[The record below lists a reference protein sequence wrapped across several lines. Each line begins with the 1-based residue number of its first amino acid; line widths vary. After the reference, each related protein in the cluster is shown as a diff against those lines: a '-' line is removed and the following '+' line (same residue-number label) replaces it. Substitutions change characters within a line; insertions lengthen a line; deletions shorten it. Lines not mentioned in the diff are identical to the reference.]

1 MTTGEAVGAAAAPS
15 AKAPTASPAAPKRR
29 GVVRRFAR
37 NAPAVAALGYLLVLI
52 VAAVAAPFLTA
63 YDPNR
68 IAMGDTLL
76 APSAQHWLGT
86 DESGRDEFA
95 RLLYGARISL
105 TIGVV
110 AMLLSVTLGTALGA
124 AAGFFGGVV
133 DALTMRL
140 TDAMLSIP
148 IFFFLLTV
156 LALFGSTVPI
166 IIVAIG
172 LSSWMTAA
180 RVVRAEVLRTIN
192 LDYVTAARAHGAGNW
207 RIVLQHLLP
216 SAVPSMLVASTIGVG
231 QAILTESALSYLGVG
246 VQPPVASW
254 GNMLSNAQNYFFPA
268 PLLAIWPGAMIL
280 GTVLSFNFIGDSA
293 RDTLSPYQN

>member
-1 MTTGEAVGAAAAPS
+1 MEAISVIPVGERLE
-15 AKAPTASPAAPKRR
+15 ASTLRKRP
-29 GVVRRFAR
+29 GLLRRFGR
-37 NAPAVAALGYLLVLI
+37 NPFAVAALGYLLLVIL
-52 VAAVAAPFLTA
+52 AAILAPVIA
-63 YDPNR
+63 SYDPNR
-68 IAMGDTLL
+68 IVMGETLVP
-76 APSAQHWLGT
+76 PSPGHVLGT
-86 DESGRDEFA
+86 DESGRDEFS
-95 RLLYGARISL
+95 RLLHGARISL

-110 AMLLSVTLGTALGA
+110 AMLLSVTLGTAIGA
-124 AAGFFGGVV
+124 LAGLFGGIV
-133 DALTMRL
+133 DGLTMRL

-156 LALFGSTVPI
+156 LAVFGSTVPI
-166 IIVAIG
+166 IIIAIG

-192 LDYVTAARAHGAGNW
+192 LEYVMAARGLGAGSW
-207 RIVLQHLLP
+207 RIALLHLLP

-246 VQPPVASW
+246 VQPPIASW

-268 PLLAIWPGAMIL
+268 PLLAIWPGMMIL
-280 GTVLSFNFIGDSA
+280 FTVLSFNCIGDSA

>member
-1 MTTGEAVGAAAAPS
+1 MSVDSAVSTADAP
-15 AKAPTASPAAPKRR
+15 PALVLRSRPSLLRR
-29 GVVRRFAR
+29 YSR
-37 NAPAVAALGYLLVLI
+37 NPFAVAAMLFLAVVIL
-52 VAAVAAPFLTA
+52 AAALAPVITS

-68 IAMGDTLL
+68 IVMGATLL
-76 APSAQHWLGT
+76 PPSPAHWLGT

-95 RLLYGARISL
+95 RVLYGARISL

-110 AMLLSVTLGTALGA
+110 AMLLSVILGTALGA
-124 AAGFFGGVV
+124 LAGVFGGLI

-156 LALFGSTVPI
+156 LAVFGSAVSTI
-166 IIVAIG
+166 IIAIG

-180 RVVRAEVLRTIN
+180 RVVRAEVLRTVN
-192 LDYVTAARAHGAGNW
+192 LDYVVAARALGAGGW
-207 RIVLQHLLP
+207 RIVLLHLLP

-246 VQPPVASW
+246 VQPPIASW

-268 PLLAIWPGAMIL
+268 PFLAIWPGMMIL
-280 GTVLSFNFIGDSA
+280 LTVLSFNFIGDSA

>member
-1 MTTGEAVGAAAAPS
+1 MAAL
-15 AKAPTASPAAPKRR
+15 
-29 GVVRRFAR
+29 GFLLLVI
-37 NAPAVAALGYLLVLI
+37 VAALFAPLI
-52 VAAVAAPFLTA
+52 TR

-68 IAMGDTLL
+68 IEMGATLVP
-76 APSAQHWLGT
+76 PSAEHWLGT
-86 DESGRDEFA
+86 DESGRDELA

-110 AMLLSVTLGTALGA
+110 AMLLSVVLGTAIGSL
-124 AAGFFGGVV
+124 AGFFGGVA
-133 DALTMRL
+133 DTLTMRL

-156 LALFGSTVPI
+156 LAVFGSTVPTLTI
-166 IIVAIG
+166 AIG

-192 LDYVTAARAHGAGNW
+192 LDYVVAARAHGAGNW

-216 SAVPSMLVASTIGVG
+216 SAVPSMMVASTIGVG

-246 VQPPVASW
+246 VQPPIASW

-268 PLLAIWPGAMIL
+268 PLLAIWPGTLIL
-280 GTVLSFNFIGDSA
+280 FTVLGFNCIGDSA

>member
-1 MTTGEAVGAAAAPS
+1 L
-15 AKAPTASPAAPKRR
+15 
-29 GVVRRFAR
+29 
-37 NAPAVAALGYLLVLI
+37 AVAALGFLLLDI
-52 VAAVAAPFLTA
+52 LAAALAPVITS

-68 IAMGDTLL
+68 IVMGETLVP
-76 APSAQHWLGT
+76 PSAEHLLGT
-86 DESGRDEFA
+86 DESGRDEFS
-95 RLLYGARISL
+95 RLLHGARISL
-105 TIGVV
+105 TIGMV
-110 AMLLSVTLGTALGA
+110 AMLLSVTLGTAIGA
-124 AAGFFGGVV
+124 LAGLFGGIL
-133 DALTMRL
+133 DGLTMRL

-156 LALFGSTVPI
+156 LAVFGSSVPI
-166 IIVAIG
+166 IIIAIG

-192 LDYVTAARAHGAGNW
+192 LEYVIAARGLGAGSW
-207 RIVLQHLLP
+207 RIVLLHLLP

-246 VQPPVASW
+246 VQPPIASW

-268 PLLAIWPGAMIL
+268 PLLAIWPGMMIL
-280 GTVLSFNFIGDSA
+280 FTVLSFNFIGDSA

>member
-1 MTTGEAVGAAAAPS
+1 MNTDTAVSTAEILQ
-15 AKAPTASPAAPKRR
+15 APTLRR
-29 GVVRRFAR
+29 RPGLLRRFGR
-37 NAPAVAALGYLLVLI
+37 NPFAVAAILFLVAIILAALL
-52 VAAVAAPFLTA
+52 APAITP

-68 IAMGDTLL
+68 IVMGATLL
-76 APSAQHWLGT
+76 RPSAAHWLGT
-86 DESGRDEFA
+86 DESGRDEFT
-95 RLLYGARISL
+95 RVLYGARISL

-124 AAGFFGGVV
+124 LAGVFGGVI

-156 LALFGSTVPI
+156 LAVFGSAVPTI
-166 IIVAIG
+166 IIAIG

-180 RVVRAEVLRTIN
+180 RVVRAEVLRTVN
-192 LDYVTAARAHGAGNW
+192 LDYVMAARALGAGGW
-207 RIVLQHLLP
+207 RIVLLHLLP

-246 VQPPVASW
+246 VQPPIASW

-268 PLLAIWPGAMIL
+268 PLLAIWPGMMIL
-280 GTVLSFNFIGDSA
+280 LTVLSFNFIGDSA

>member
-1 MTTGEAVGAAAAPS
+1 MEAVNAVS
-15 AKAPTASPAAPKRR
+15 TAERLESPALHRR
-29 GVVRRFAR
+29 PSLLRRFGR
-37 NAPAVAALGYLLVLI
+37 NLFAVAALGYLVLVILASVFASGI
-52 VAAVAAPFLTA
+52 TP

-68 IAMGDTLL
+68 IEMGATLL
-76 APSAQHWLGT
+76 PPSAEHWLGT
-86 DESGRDEFA
+86 DESGRDEFT
-95 RLLYGARISL
+95 RLLHGARISL

-110 AMLLSVTLGTALGA
+110 AMLLSMILGTAIGVL
-124 AAGFFGGVV
+124 AGFFGGIA
-133 DALTMRL
+133 DALSMRL

-156 LALFGSTVPI
+156 LAVFGSAVPTI
-166 IIVAIG
+166 IIAIG

-192 LDYVTAARAHGAGNW
+192 LDYVIAARAHGAGNW
-207 RIVLQHLLP
+207 RIVLLHLLP
-216 SAVPSMLVASTIGVG
+216 SAIPSMMVASTIGVG

-246 VQPPVASW
+246 VQPPIASW

-268 PLLAIWPGAMIL
+268 PLLAIWPGIL
-280 GTVLSFNFIGDSA
+280 ILFTVLSFNFIGDSA

>member
-1 MTTGEAVGAAAAPS
+1 MEAVTVFPAGERFGAS
-15 AKAPTASPAAPKRR
+15 TLRKRP
-29 GVVRRFAR
+29 GLLRRFGR
-37 NAPAVAALGYLLVLI
+37 NPFAVASLGYLLLVIL
-52 VAAVAAPFLTA
+52 AAVLAPVITS

-68 IAMGDTLL
+68 IVMGETLVP
-76 APSAQHWLGT
+76 PSTAHVLGT
-86 DESGRDEFA
+86 DESGRDEFS
-95 RLLYGARISL
+95 RLLHGARISL

-110 AMLLSVTLGTALGA
+110 AMLLSVTLGTVIGAL
-124 AAGFFGGVV
+124 AGLFGGIV

-156 LALFGSTVPI
+156 LAVFGSTAPTLI
-166 IIVAIG
+166 IAIG

-192 LDYVTAARAHGAGNW
+192 LEYVMAARGLGAGSW
-207 RIVLQHLLP
+207 RIALLHLLP
-216 SAVPSMLVASTIGVG
+216 SAVPSMMVASTIGVG

-246 VQPPVASW
+246 VQPPIASW

-268 PLLAIWPGAMIL
+268 PFLAIWPGIL
-280 GTVLSFNFIGDSA
+280 ILFTVLSFNFIGDSA

>member
-1 MTTGEAVGAAAAPS
+1 MDAARAILRTARV
-15 AKAPTASPAAPKRR
+15 KAPAPRR
-29 GVVRRFAR
+29 RPGILRRFGR
-37 NAPAVAALGYLLVLI
+37 NAIALLALGYLLLI
-52 VAAVAAPFLTA
+52 LLAAVFAPAVTP
-63 YDPNR
+63 YDPDR
-68 IAMGDTLL
+68 IEMGATLL
-76 APSAQHWLGT
+76 PPSAEHWLGT

-105 TIGVV
+105 TIGIV
-110 AMLLSVTLGTALGA
+110 AMLLSVTLGTAIGA
-124 AAGFFGGVV
+124 LAGYFGGIV

-140 TDAMLSIP
+140 TDAMLSVP

-166 IIVAIG
+166 LIFAIG

-180 RVVRAEVLRTIN
+180 RVVRAEVLRTIH
-192 LDYVTAARAHGAGNW
+192 LDYVTAARANGAGNW
-207 RIVLQHLLP
+207 RIVLYHLLP

-246 VQPPVASW
+246 VQPPIASW

-268 PLLAIWPGAMIL
+268 PLLAIWPGMMIL
-280 GTVLSFNFIGDSA
+280 LTVLSFNFIGDAA
-293 RDTLSPYQN
+293 RDAFSPDQK

>member
-1 MTTGEAVGAAAAPS
+1 MGAEGAATTTETVRAP
-15 AKAPTASPAAPKRR
+15 PRQERP
-29 GVVRRFAR
+29 GVLRRFSR
-37 NAPAVAALGYLLVLI
+37 NPFAVAALGYLILVI
-52 VAAVAAPFLTA
+52 VAAVFATA
-63 YDPNR
+63 ITRYDPNR
-68 IAMGDTLL
+68 IGMGATLL
-76 APSAQHWLGT
+76 PPSAEHWLGT
-86 DESGRDEFA
+86 DESGRDEFT
-95 RLLYGARISL
+95 RLLHGARISL

-110 AMLLSVTLGTALGA
+110 AMLLSVTLGTAIGA
-124 AAGFFGGVV
+124 LAGVFGGMI

-156 LALFGSTVPI
+156 LAVFGSAVPT

-192 LDYVTAARAHGAGNW
+192 LEYVVAARTLGAGRW
-207 RIVLQHLLP
+207 RIVVLHLLP
-216 SAVPSMLVASTIGVG
+216 SAVPFMMVASTIGVG

-246 VQPPVASW
+246 VQPPIASW

-268 PLLAIWPGAMIL
+268 PLLAIWPGMMIL
-280 GTVLSFNFIGDSA
+280 FTVLGFNFIGDSA

>member
-1 MTTGEAVGAAAAPS
+1 MLYLVAVI
-15 AKAPTASPAAPKRR
+15 
-29 GVVRRFAR
+29 
-37 NAPAVAALGYLLVLI
+37 L
-52 VAAVAAPFLTA
+52 AAVLAPVITP

-68 IAMGDTLL
+68 IVMGATLL
-76 APSAQHWLGT
+76 PPSAAHWLGT

-95 RLLYGARISL
+95 RVLYGARISL

-110 AMLLSVTLGTALGA
+110 AMLLSVILGTAIGA
-124 AAGFFGGVV
+124 LAGVFVGLV

-156 LALFGSTVPI
+156 LAVFGSAVPTI
-166 IIVAIG
+166 IIAIG

-180 RVVRAEVLRTIN
+180 RVVRAEVLRTVN
-192 LDYVTAARAHGAGNW
+192 LDYVIAARALGAGGW
-207 RIVLQHLLP
+207 RIVLRHLLP

-246 VQPPVASW
+246 VQPPIASW

-268 PLLAIWPGAMIL
+268 PLLAIWPGMMIL
-280 GTVLSFNFIGDSA
+280 LTVLSFNFIGDSA

>member
-1 MTTGEAVGAAAAPS
+1 M
-15 AKAPTASPAAPKRR
+15 
-29 GVVRRFAR
+29 RRFSR
-37 NAPAVAALGYLLVLI
+37 NPFAVAALVFLLVVIL
-52 VAAVAAPFLTA
+52 AAILAPVISPH
-63 YDPNR
+63 DPNR
-68 IAMGDTLL
+68 IVMGATLL
-76 APSAQHWLGT
+76 GPSATHWLGT
-86 DESGRDEFA
+86 DESGRDEFT
-95 RLLYGARISL
+95 RVLYGARISL

-110 AMLLSVTLGTALGA
+110 AMLLSVVLGTAIGA
-124 AAGFFGGVV
+124 LAGVFGGVM

-156 LALFGSTVPI
+156 LAVFGSTVPTI
-166 IIVAIG
+166 IIAIG

-180 RVVRAEVLRTIN
+180 RVVRAEVLRTVN
-192 LDYVTAARAHGAGNW
+192 LEFVMAARALGAGGW
-207 RIVLQHLLP
+207 RVVLLHLLP
-216 SAVPSMLVASTIGVG
+216 SAVPSMMVASTIGVG

-268 PLLAIWPGAMIL
+268 PLLAIWPGMMIL
-280 GTVLSFNFIGDSA
+280 LTVLSFNFIGDST

>member
-1 MTTGEAVGAAAAPS
+1 MGAASALSTTEGLEAP
-15 AKAPTASPAAPKRR
+15 AGRR
-29 GVVRRFAR
+29 RPGVLRRFSR
-37 NAPAVAALGYLLVLI
+37 NPFAVAALGFLILVI
-52 VAAVAAPFLTA
+52 AAAVWTPMIAP

-68 IAMGDTLL
+68 IEMGATLL
-76 APSAQHWLGT
+76 PATAQHWVGT
-86 DESGRDEFA
+86 DESGRDEFT

-110 AMLLSVTLGTALGA
+110 AMLLSVTLGTAIGA
-124 AAGFFGGVV
+124 LAGFFGGMV

-156 LALFGSTVPI
+156 LAVFGSAVPTI
-166 IIVAIG
+166 IIAIG

-192 LDYVTAARAHGAGNW
+192 LEYVMAARALGGGGW
-207 RIVLQHLLP
+207 RIVVLHLLP

-246 VQPPVASW
+246 VQPPIASW

-268 PLLAIWPGAMIL
+268 PLLAIWPGMMIL
-280 GTVLSFNFIGDSA
+280 FTVLSFNFIGDSA

>member
-1 MTTGEAVGAAAAPS
+1 MGAVNALATAERFEAPALRTRPS
-15 AKAPTASPAAPKRR
+15 
-29 GVVRRFAR
+29 VLRRFSR
-37 NAPAVAALGYLLVLI
+37 NLFAVVALGFLILVI
-52 VAAVAAPFLTA
+52 VAAVCSPVITP

-68 IAMGDTLL
+68 IVMGATLL
-76 APSAQHWLGT
+76 PPSADHWLGT
-86 DESGRDEFA
+86 DESGRDEFT

-110 AMLLSVTLGTALGA
+110 AMLLSVTLGTAIGA
-124 AAGFFGGVV
+124 LAGFFGGIA

-156 LALFGSTVPI
+156 LALFGSAVPTI
-166 IIVAIG
+166 IIAIG

-207 RIVLQHLLP
+207 RIVLLHLLP
-216 SAVPSMLVASTIGVG
+216 SAVPSMMVASTIGVG

-246 VQPPVASW
+246 VQPPIASW

-268 PLLAIWPGAMIL
+268 PLLAIWPGMMIL
-280 GTVLSFNFIGDSA
+280 FTVLSFNFIGDSA

>member
-1 MTTGEAVGAAAAPS
+1 
-15 AKAPTASPAAPKRR
+15 
-29 GVVRRFAR
+29 
-37 NAPAVAALGYLLVLI
+37 VAALGYLILVILG
-52 VAAVAAPFLTA
+52 APSAPVVTR

-68 IAMGDTLL
+68 IEMGATLSP
-76 APSAQHWLGT
+76 PSAEHWLGT
-86 DESGRDEFA
+86 DESGRDEFT

-110 AMLLSVTLGTALGA
+110 AMPLSVTLGTAIGA
-124 AAGFFGGVV
+124 LAGFCGGLV

-156 LALFGSTVPI
+156 LAVFGSAVPTI
-166 IIVAIG
+166 IIAIG

-192 LDYVTAARAHGAGNW
+192 LEYVMAARALGGGNW
-207 RIVLQHLLP
+207 RIVLRHLLP
-216 SAVPSMLVASTIGVG
+216 SAVPSMMVASTIGVG

-246 VQPPVASW
+246 VQPPTASW

-268 PLLAIWPGAMIL
+268 PLLAVWPGMLIL
-280 GTVLSFNFIGDSA
+280 LTVLSFNFIGDSA
-293 RDTLSPYQN
+293 RDTLSPYQS

>member
-1 MTTGEAVGAAAAPS
+1 VEVVHPIPTTERLEAPS
-15 AKAPTASPAAPKRR
+15 LRR
-29 GVVRRFAR
+29 RPGPLRRFSR
-37 NAPAVAALGYLLVLI
+37 NPSTVAALGYLLVVIL
-52 VAAVAAPFLTA
+52 AAICAPVITPH
-63 YDPNR
+63 DPNR
-68 IAMGDTLL
+68 IEMGATLL
-76 APSAQHWLGT
+76 PPSAEHWLGT
-86 DESGRDEFA
+86 DESGRDEFT
-95 RLLYGARISL
+95 RLLHGARISL
-105 TIGVV
+105 AIGVV
-110 AMLLSVTLGTALGA
+110 AMLLSVVLGTAIGSL
-124 AAGFFGGVV
+124 AGFFGGVS

-156 LALFGSTVPI
+156 LAVFGSDVPTI
-166 IIVAIG
+166 IIAIG

-192 LDYVTAARAHGAGNW
+192 LEYVLAARAHGAGNW
-207 RIVLQHLLP
+207 RIVLLHLLP
-216 SAVPSMLVASTIGVG
+216 SAVPSMMVASTIGVG

-268 PLLAIWPGAMIL
+268 PLLAIWPGMLIL
-280 GTVLSFNFIGDSA
+280 FTVLSFNFIGDSA

>member
-1 MTTGEAVGAAAAPS
+1 MSAEAAVSVSGLPQE
-15 AKAPTASPAAPKRR
+15 PPLRKRA
-29 GVVRRFAR
+29 GLLRRFSR
-37 NAPAVAALGYLLVLI
+37 NPFAVAALGYLLVVIL
-52 VAAVAAPFLTA
+52 AAALAPAITP

-68 IAMGDTLL
+68 IVMGATLL
-76 APSAQHWLGT
+76 PPSAAHWLGT
-86 DESGRDEFA
+86 DESGRDEFT
-95 RLLYGARISL
+95 RLLFGARISL

-110 AMLLSVTLGTALGA
+110 AMLLSVILGTALGA
-124 AAGFFGGVV
+124 VAAVFGGVA

-156 LALFGSTVPI
+156 LAVFGSAVPT

-180 RVVRAEVLRTIN
+180 RVVRAEVLRTVN
-192 LDYVTAARAHGAGNW
+192 LEYVMAARALGAGGW
-207 RIVLQHLLP
+207 RIVLLHLLP
-216 SAVPSMLVASTIGVG
+216 TAVPSMMVASTIGVG

-246 VQPPVASW
+246 VQPPIASW
-254 GNMLSNAQNYFFPA
+254 GNMLSNAQNYFFAA
-268 PLLAIWPGAMIL
+268 PFLAIWPGIL
-280 GTVLSFNFIGDSA
+280 ILFTVLGFNCIGDSA

>member
-1 MTTGEAVGAAAAPS
+1 MTTGRTLSTAAVAPGP
-15 AKAPTASPAAPKRR
+15 KALAVPRRR
-29 GVVRRFAR
+29 GVMRRFAR
-37 NAPAVAALGYLLVLI
+37 NALAVAALGYLLVLI
-52 VAAVAAPFLTA
+52 LAAVAAPLLTR

-110 AMLLSVTLGTALGA
+110 AMALSVTLGTALGA

-140 TDAMLSIP
+140 TDAMLSVP

-166 IIVAIG
+166 IIIAIG

-180 RVVRAEVLRTIN
+180 RVVRAEVLRTLH

-207 RIVLQHLLP
+207 RILWQHLLP
-216 SAVPSMLVASTIGVG
+216 SAVPSMMVASTIGVG

-268 PLLAIWPGAMIL
+268 PLLALWPGMMIL
-280 GTVLSFNFIGDSA
+280 FTVLSFNFIGDSA
-293 RDTLSPYQN
+293 RDTMSPYQN

>member
-1 MTTGEAVGAAAAPS
+1 MSAEAAVSVSELPQAP
-15 AKAPTASPAAPKRR
+15 ALRQRA
-29 GVVRRFAR
+29 GLLRRFSR
-37 NAPAVAALGYLLVLI
+37 NPFAVAALGYLLVVILAAGLAPAI
-52 VAAVAAPFLTA
+52 VAH
-63 YDPNR
+63 DPNR
-68 IAMGDTLL
+68 IVMGATLL
-76 APSAQHWLGT
+76 PPSAGHWLGT
-86 DESGRDEFA
+86 DESGRDEFT

-105 TIGVV
+105 SIGVV
-110 AMLLSVTLGTALGA
+110 AMLLSVILGTALGA
-124 AAGFFGGVV
+124 VAAVFGGVS

-156 LALFGSTVPI
+156 LAVFGSAVPT

-180 RVVRAEVLRTIN
+180 RVVRAEVLRTVN
-192 LDYVTAARAHGAGNW
+192 LEYVMAARALGAGGW
-207 RIVLQHLLP
+207 RIVLLHLLP
-216 SAVPSMLVASTIGVG
+216 TAVPSMMVASTIGVG

-246 VQPPVASW
+246 VQPPIASW

-268 PLLAIWPGAMIL
+268 PLLAIWPGMMIL
-280 GTVLSFNFIGDSA
+280 LTVLSFNFIGDSA

>member
-1 MTTGEAVGAAAAPS
+1 MGAVRAISTTESLEA
-15 AKAPTASPAAPKRR
+15 PALRKRP
-29 GVVRRFAR
+29 GVLRRFSR
-37 NAPAVAALGYLLVLI
+37 NLFAVAALGYLLLVIL
-52 VAAVAAPFLTA
+52 AAVFAPVITP

-68 IAMGDTLL
+68 IVMGETLVP
-76 APSAQHWLGT
+76 PSADHWLGT
-86 DESGRDEFA
+86 DESGRDEFT

-110 AMLLSVTLGTALGA
+110 AMLLSVTLGTAIGA
-124 AAGFFGGVV
+124 LAGFFGGIA
-133 DALTMRL
+133 DAVTMRL

-156 LALFGSTVPI
+156 LALFGSAVPTI
-166 IIVAIG
+166 IIAIG

-207 RIVLQHLLP
+207 RIVLLHLLP
-216 SAVPSMLVASTIGVG
+216 SAVPSMMVASTIGVG

-246 VQPPVASW
+246 VQPPIASW

-268 PLLAIWPGAMIL
+268 PLLAIWPGMMIL
-280 GTVLSFNFIGDSA
+280 FTVLSFNFIGDSA
-293 RDTLSPYQN
+293 RDTLSRYQN

>member
-1 MTTGEAVGAAAAPS
+1 L
-15 AKAPTASPAAPKRR
+15 
-29 GVVRRFAR
+29 RRFSR
-37 NAPAVAALGYLLVLI
+37 NPFAVVALLYLILVIAVAAF
-52 VAAVAAPFLTA
+52 APAITA

-68 IAMGDTLL
+68 IQMGATLL
-76 APSAQHWLGT
+76 PPSVKHWLGT
-86 DESGRDEFA
+86 DESGRDEFT

-105 TIGVV
+105 TIGVA
-110 AMLLSVTLGTALGA
+110 AMLLSVILGSAIGAL
-124 AAGFFGGVV
+124 AGFFGGLV

-156 LALFGSTVPI
+156 LAVFGSAVPTMI
-166 IIVAIG
+166 IAIAS
-172 LSSWMTAA
+172 SSWMTAA

-192 LDYVTAARAHGAGNW
+192 LDYVAAARALGGQSW
-207 RIVLQHLLP
+207 RIVLLHLLP
-216 SAVPSMLVASTIGVG
+216 SAVPSMMVASTIGVG

-254 GNMLSNAQNYFFPA
+254 GNMLSNAQNYFFSA
-268 PLLAIWPGAMIL
+268 PFLAIWPGMMIL
-280 GTVLSFNFIGDSA
+280 FTVLSFNFIGDSA

>member
-1 MTTGEAVGAAAAPS
+1 VSVEAAVSVSELPQAP
-15 AKAPTASPAAPKRR
+15 ALRKRA
-29 GVVRRFAR
+29 GLLRRFSR
-37 NAPAVAALGYLLVLI
+37 NPFAVAALCYLLVVILAAAFAPVI
-52 VAAVAAPFLTA
+52 VAH
-63 YDPNR
+63 DPNR
-68 IAMGDTLL
+68 IVMGATLL
-76 APSAQHWLGT
+76 PPSPEHWLGT
-86 DESGRDEFA
+86 DESGRDEFT

-110 AMLLSVTLGTALGA
+110 AMLLSVILGTALGA
-124 AAGFFGGVV
+124 LAAVFGGVS

-156 LALFGSTVPI
+156 LAVFGSAVPTI
-166 IIVAIG
+166 IIAIG

-180 RVVRAEVLRTIN
+180 RVVRAEVLRTVN
-192 LDYVTAARAHGAGNW
+192 LEYVMAARALGAGGW
-207 RIVLQHLLP
+207 RIVLLHLLP
-216 SAVPSMLVASTIGVG
+216 TAVPSMMVASTIGVG

-246 VQPPVASW
+246 VQPPIASW

-268 PLLAIWPGAMIL
+268 PLLAIWPGMMIL
-280 GTVLSFNFIGDSA
+280 LTVLSFNFIGDSA

>member
-1 MTTGEAVGAAAAPS
+1 MVGGVPAIPSTEGGGVAVPGERPS
-15 AKAPTASPAAPKRR
+15 
-29 GVVRRFAR
+29 VLRRFGR
-37 NAPAVAALGYLLVLI
+37 NPVAVAALGYLILI
-52 VAAVAAPFLTA
+52 ILGAVFAPA
-63 YDPNR
+63 IARYDPNR
-68 IAMGDTLL
+68 IEMGATLL
-76 APSAQHWLGT
+76 PPSAEHWLGT
-86 DESGRDEFA
+86 DESGRDEFT

-110 AMLLSVTLGTALGA
+110 AMLLSVTLGTAIGA
-124 AAGFFGGVV
+124 LAGVFGGMV

-156 LALFGSTVPI
+156 LALFGSAVPTI
-166 IIVAIG
+166 IMAIG

-180 RVVRAEVLRTIN
+180 RVVRAEVLRTVN
-192 LDYVTAARAHGAGNW
+192 LEYVIAARALGGRTW
-207 RIVLQHLLP
+207 RIVLVHLLP

-246 VQPPVASW
+246 VQPPIASW

-268 PLLAIWPGAMIL
+268 PLLAIWPGMMIL
-280 GTVLSFNFIGDSA
+280 CTVLGFNYVGDSA

>member
-1 MTTGEAVGAAAAPS
+1 MAVEAVSVTSTPENVGV
-15 AKAPTASPAAPKRR
+15 PAGRKRP
-29 GVVRRFAR
+29 GVFRRFSR
-37 NAPAVAALGYLLVLI
+37 NPFAVAALLYLILVI
-52 VAAVAAPFLTA
+52 AAAVFAPAITA

-68 IAMGDTLL
+68 IEMGATVLP
-76 APSAQHWLGT
+76 PSADHWLGT

-105 TIGVV
+105 TIGVA
-110 AMLLSVTLGTALGA
+110 AMLLSVILGSAIGAL
-124 AAGFFGGVV
+124 AGFFGSVV

-156 LALFGSTVPI
+156 LAVFGSAVSTMI
-166 IIVAIG
+166 IAIA

-192 LDYVTAARAHGAGNW
+192 LDYVAAARALGAGSW
-207 RIVLQHLLP
+207 RTVLLHLLP
-216 SAVPSMLVASTIGVG
+216 SAVPSMMVASTIGVG

-246 VQPPVASW
+246 VQPPTASW

-268 PLLAIWPGAMIL
+268 PLLAIWPGMMIL
-280 GTVLSFNFIGDSA
+280 FTVLSFNFIGDSA

>member
-1 MTTGEAVGAAAAPS
+1 MEAVTTLPEREGLAAP
-15 AKAPTASPAAPKRR
+15 ALRKRP
-29 GVVRRFAR
+29 GVLRRFGR
-37 NAPAVAALGYLLVLI
+37 NPLAVAALGYLVLVIL
-52 VAAVAAPFLTA
+52 AAVFAPVITPH
-63 YDPNR
+63 DPNR
-68 IAMGDTLL
+68 IVMGETLVP
-76 APSAQHWLGT
+76 PSVGHVLGT
-86 DESGRDEFA
+86 DESGRDEFS
-95 RLLYGARISL
+95 RLLHGARISL

-124 AAGFFGGVV
+124 LAGLFGGIV

-156 LALFGSTVPI
+156 LAVFGSTVPI
-166 IIVAIG
+166 IIIAIG

-192 LDYVTAARAHGAGNW
+192 LEYVLAARGLGAGSW
-207 RIVLQHLLP
+207 RIALLHLLP

-268 PLLAIWPGAMIL
+268 PLLAIWPGMLIL
-280 GTVLSFNFIGDSA
+280 FTVLSFNCIGDSA

>member
-1 MTTGEAVGAAAAPS
+1 MDAATAVSTAESLPAP
-15 AKAPTASPAAPKRR
+15 AFRR
-29 GVVRRFAR
+29 RAGLLRRFGR
-37 NAPAVAALGYLLVLI
+37 NSLAVAAMLYLVAIIL
-52 VAAVAAPFLTA
+52 AAVLAPAITP

-68 IAMGDTLL
+68 IVMGATLL
-76 APSAQHWLGT
+76 PPSAAHWLGT
-86 DESGRDEFA
+86 DESGRDEFT
-95 RLLYGARISL
+95 RVLYGARISL

-124 AAGFFGGVV
+124 LAGVFGGVV

-156 LALFGSTVPI
+156 LAVFGSAVPTI
-166 IIVAIG
+166 IIAIG

-180 RVVRAEVLRTIN
+180 RVVRAEVLRTVN
-192 LDYVTAARAHGAGNW
+192 LEYVTAARALGGDGW
-207 RIVLQHLLP
+207 RIVLLHLLP

-246 VQPPVASW
+246 VQPPIASW

-268 PLLAIWPGAMIL
+268 PLLAIWPGMMIL
-280 GTVLSFNFIGDSA
+280 FTVLSFNYIGDSA

>member
-1 MTTGEAVGAAAAPS
+1 VEAVTAIPAGEHLEAP
-15 AKAPTASPAAPKRR
+15 ALRTRP
-29 GVVRRFAR
+29 GVLRRFSR
-37 NAPAVAALGYLLVLI
+37 NSFAVAGLGFLLLVI
-52 VAAVAAPFLTA
+52 VAAVLAPVITP

-68 IAMGDTLL
+68 IVMGDTLVP
-76 APSAQHWLGT
+76 PSAAHVLGT
-86 DESGRDEFA
+86 DESGRDELS
-95 RLLYGARISL
+95 RLLHGARISL

-110 AMLLSVTLGTALGA
+110 AMLLSVILGTAIGA
-124 AAGFFGGVV
+124 LAGLFGGMV

-156 LALFGSTVPI
+156 LAVFGSSVPI
-166 IIVAIG
+166 IIIAIG

-192 LDYVTAARAHGAGNW
+192 LEYVIAARGLGAGSW
-207 RIVLQHLLP
+207 RIVLLHLLP

-246 VQPPVASW
+246 VQPPIASW

-268 PLLAIWPGAMIL
+268 PLLAIWPGMMIL
-280 GTVLSFNFIGDSA
+280 FTVLSFNFIGDSA